1 VLKGETTMT
10 KRQKERLVEAGRKI
24 WEGGHGNRRLFSEG
38 IGELAGMIDSKWQEK
53 GLREVLGL
61 SIATTNRTRKIRVS
75 REAKTKLS
83 GRDPGKVGPEGEG
96 DEV

>member
-1 VLKGETTMT
+1 MT

-38 IGELAGMIDSKWQEK
+38 MGELAGMIDPKWQEK

-61 SIATTNRTRKIRVS
+61 SVATPNKKRKIRVS
-75 REAKTKLS
+75 KEAKTKLS
-83 GRDPGKVGPEGEG
+83 GRDPGKVGSEGEG
-96 DEV
+96 NES